1 MPDVSYGTVP
11 RQSGN
16 EPLTE
21 NKCTDAVC
29 INASRIYDSCGS
41 KDCLSNL
48 AVHFTPC
55 SQTVINNASS
65 VKICKAS
72 VITADVSVES
82 IAFHRG
88 CYAVD
93 VTFYFDI
100 SLEAYTCGSTIPSRV
115 NGLAIYGK
123 RSVLYGSESN
133 SKSFSSNSS
142 IVCSQPVTSCGC
154 TEFLPNATVQISEP
168 MALSARLIKGCVPQ
182 LPCAP
187 IPECVITYFG
197 DDFAVTGDA
206 SVSATI
212 GIFTITQLERNVQ
225 IMIPSY
231 DFCIPRKECKPESDD
246 PCEVFSRVD
255 FPNESFFPPNARPEE
270 REKCNFECGCNG

>member
-48 AVHFTPC
+48 AVYFTPC
-55 SQTVINNASS
+55 SQSVINNASS

-100 SLEAYTCGSTIPSRV
+100 SLEAYTCGFNNSVT
-115 NGLAIYGK
+115 GK
-123 RSVLYGSESN
+123 R
-133 SKSFSSNSS
+133 
-142 IVCSQPVTSCGC
+142 T
-154 TEFLPNATVQISEP
+154 
-168 MALSARLIKGCVPQ
+168 
-182 LPCAP
+182 
-187 IPECVITYFG
+187 
-197 DDFAVTGDA
+197 
-206 SVSATI
+206 
-212 GIFTITQLERNVQ
+212 
-225 IMIPSY
+225 
-231 DFCIPRKECKPESDD
+231 
-246 PCEVFSRVD
+246 
-255 FPNESFFPPNARPEE
+255 
-270 REKCNFECGCNG
+270 CNLR

>member
-16 EPLTE
+16 EPPSE
-21 NKCTDAVC
+21 NKYTDAVC

-48 AVHFTPC
+48 NVYFTPC
-55 SQTVINNASS
+55 SQAVINNASS

-72 VITADVSVES
+72 VITAEVSTEPV
-82 IAFHRG
+82 AFHRG
-88 CYAVD
+88 YYAVD
-93 VTFYFDI
+93 VTFFFDI
-100 SLEAYTCGSTIPSRV
+100 AVEAYSCGCSIPSKI

-123 RSVLYGSESN
+123 RSVLYGSEASTR
-133 SKSFSSNSS
+133 SFSSDECIKCAENNNS
-142 IVCSQPVTSCGC
+142 C
-154 TEFLPNATVQISEP
+154 TYSAFSPKATVQISEP
-168 MALSARLIKGCVPQ
+168 MALSAKLVRGCVPP
-182 LPCAP
+182 LPCVP

-197 DDFAVTGDA
+197 NDFAVTGEA
-206 SVSATI
+206 SVTATI

-231 DFCIPRKECKPESDD
+231 DFCIPRKECKQKSDD
-246 PCEVFSRVD
+246 PCEVFSKVD
-255 FPNESFFPPNARPEE
+255 FPNESFFPPNE
-270 REKCNFECGCNG
+270 REEDKERYNFECGCNG

>member
-1 MPDVSYGTVP
+1 MYHTAQYH

-48 AVHFTPC
+48 AVYFTPC
-55 SQTVINNASS
+55 SQSVINNASS

-133 SKSFSSNSS
+133 SKSFSSDSCVVCFSTCYIMRLHGVFTKCNSTNFRTYGS
-142 IVCSQPVTSCGC
+142 FGT
-154 TEFLPNATVQISEP
+154 TY
-168 MALSARLIKGCVPQ
+168 KGCVPQ

-212 GIFTITQLERNVQ
+212 GIFTITQLEKCTD
-225 IMIPSY
+225 Y
-231 DFCIPRKECKPESDD
+231 DSVI
-246 PCEVFSRVD
+246 
-255 FPNESFFPPNARPEE
+255 
-270 REKCNFECGCNG
+270 

>member
-48 AVHFTPC
+48 AVYFTPC

-93 VTFYFDI
+93 VYILF
-100 SLEAYTCGSTIPSRV
+100 
-115 NGLAIYGK
+115 
-123 RSVLYGSESN
+123 
-133 SKSFSSNSS
+133 
-142 IVCSQPVTSCGC
+142 
-154 TEFLPNATVQISEP
+154 
-168 MALSARLIKGCVPQ
+168 
-182 LPCAP
+182 
-187 IPECVITYFG
+187 
-197 DDFAVTGDA
+197 
-206 SVSATI
+206 
-212 GIFTITQLERNVQ
+212 
-225 IMIPSY
+225 
-231 DFCIPRKECKPESDD
+231 
-246 PCEVFSRVD
+246 
-255 FPNESFFPPNARPEE
+255 
-270 REKCNFECGCNG
+270 

>member
-11 RQSGN
+11 RQSGS
-16 EPLTE
+16 EPSAE

-48 AVHFTPC
+48 DVFFTPS
-55 SQTVINNASS
+55 SQSIINNASS

-72 VITADVSVES
+72 VITADVNVES
-82 IAFHRG
+82 VAFHRG

-100 SLEAYTCGSTIPSRV
+100 MLEAYTCGSTIPSKV

-133 SKSFSSNSS
+133 SKSFSSDSC
-142 IVCSQPVTSCGC
+142 IVCSQPPTACACS
-154 TEFLPNATVQISEP
+154 EIMPKATVQISEP
-168 MALSARLIKGCVPQ
+168 MALSARLRKDSVPP

-187 IPECVITYFG
+187 IPECVITHFG

-206 SVSATI
+206 GVRATI

-225 IMIPSY
+225 LMIPSY

-246 PCEVFSRVD
+246 PCEVFNRVD
-255 FPNESFFPPNARPEE
+255 FPNDSFFPPNARAEE
-270 REKCNFECGCNG
+270 REKCNFECSCNG